1 MAEAQ
6 RLHIS
11 TDLDDAKGRARLEI
25 RLKIFNIVE
34 YVPVLDQ
41 LGDLEEA
48 KQLDELEE
56 TEVKVGRKGRRGG
69 QRGTWN
75 EGSGERKIYR
85 KPLSI
90 LSDLTWLSTPV
101 VKRS

>member
-11 TDLDDAKGRARLEI
+11 TDLDDTKGRARLEI

-56 TEVKVGRKGRRGG
+56 TERVVQYRSPTVVDTENAGMEESKREENFSDKGAK
-69 QRGTWN
+69 W
-75 EGSGERKIYR
+75 
-85 KPLSI
+85 
-90 LSDLTWLSTPV
+90 
-101 VKRS
+101 